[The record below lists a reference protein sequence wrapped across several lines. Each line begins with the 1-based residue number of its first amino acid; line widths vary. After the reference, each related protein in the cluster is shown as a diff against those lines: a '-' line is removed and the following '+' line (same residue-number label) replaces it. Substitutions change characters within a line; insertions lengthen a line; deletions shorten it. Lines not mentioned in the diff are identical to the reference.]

1 MRLGLCCPFAREA
14 IQLRTTTAPAMLRL
28 SVEGRRAR
36 RYCAAHGIGVF
47 RILSEILSVKTHPE
61 AGYGVEELPGR
72 AMWVARFRECGV
84 HAREQGIRLSFHPD
98 PFVVLN
104 SPNPRTLA
112 R

>member
-47 RILSEILSVKTHPE
+47 RILSEILSVKPHPE

-72 AMWVARFRECGV
+72 AGWVARFRECGV

-98 PFVVLN
+98 PFVILN